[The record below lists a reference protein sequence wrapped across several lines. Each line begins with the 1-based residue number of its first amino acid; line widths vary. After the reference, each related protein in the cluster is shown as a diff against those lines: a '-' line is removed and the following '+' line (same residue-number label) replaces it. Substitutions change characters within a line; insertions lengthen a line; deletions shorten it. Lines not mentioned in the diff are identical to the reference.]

1 MWRMMKNTTECA
13 ILRSAVMDGE
23 ISYEVLGIS
32 QGVTQGCSLLPNLF
46 KVYINDMRV
55 AVEAAKQGF
64 SVGEDTVSGL
74 MFTGGF
80 VGITGTH

>member
-46 KVYINDMRV
+46 KVYINDMIV
-55 AVEAAKQGF
+55 
-64 SVGEDTVSGL
+64 L
-74 MFTGGF
+74 
-80 VGITGTH
+80 